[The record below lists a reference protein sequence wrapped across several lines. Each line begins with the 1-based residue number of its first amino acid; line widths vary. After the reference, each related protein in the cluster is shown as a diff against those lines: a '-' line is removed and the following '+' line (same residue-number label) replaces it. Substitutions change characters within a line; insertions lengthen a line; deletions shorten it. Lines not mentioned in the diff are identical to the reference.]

1 MGAVPPT
8 GGWWSHVSKP
18 CIPRSRLRVWRTRR
32 ALIWQAPLGGCWRT
46 SGAQDQH
53 RGGDG
58 DHQQPRLGARRR
70 RGEPTEDHGGDG
82 PDTCTDAHRQ
92 GGCVPVLREQG
103 VRQGRW
109 TPLPRSSCRAAVARS
124 SALPGRVGVRA
135 AVIAPIARDVL
146 GARGRAWRRGRRGR
160 PRRGGEHRGARA
172 SHLAEPQ
179 RQEWCRLDAT
189 AMELTAPCS

>member
-1 MGAVPPT
+1 METTSSLAWAHGAAVESPPKT
-8 GGWWSHVSKP
+8 MEGM
-18 CIPRSRLRVWRTRR
+18 
-32 ALIWQAPLGGCWRT
+32 API
-46 SGAQDQH
+46 
-53 RGGDG
+53 
-58 DHQQPRLGARRR
+58 
-70 RGEPTEDHGGDG
+70 
-82 PDTCTDAHRQ
+82 
-92 GGCVPVLREQG
+92 REQTHIG
-103 VRQGRW
+103 RAAASPYFAGRASSQGRW

-124 SALPGRVGVRA
+124 SALPGRVGVCA

-172 SHLAEPQ
+172 SHPAEPQ